1 MDPTYYEVTVEGS
14 HDLLKGFVIGFLEG
28 REISGETFFG
38 DDYELDEENP
48 LELLFRMMGHREES
62 TTVIVEAGLRSLL
75 REALQRRRDSLP
87 LKVVSVREVAGA
99 SFGFSVKTFSRD
111 VGESLR
117 GILSVPPKGVDVDP
131 PFVPEEK
138 IDPAGKGVEAY
149 TPLHEYEMKWKG
161 RVSGAIREVFALY
174 HKVRRFEVV
183 KLGDLHLDYGERIL

>member
-117 GILSVPPKGVDVDP
+117 GILSVPPEGVDVDP